1 MTFAACLFYCLIFIS
16 YSMKHLLFSF
26 LAGALAL
33 GGVISACSETE
44 ELVSNDSS
52 INVLV
57 SCDPVHQGSA
67 TKMVYAGVT
76 SQFSEGDAIG
86 VYAVDGSTIRA
97 SNVKFTLSSNQW
109 VAESKVPYSPYYTYF
124 AYYPYSDNPYSLSL
138 NAADLDGVFTA
149 FISDSENRFWSAD
162 QSSKTAFDAA
172 NLMAASATADESK
185 VVSFTMLHKRGLA
198 VIDGVGNSFAYASD
212 PSTSYPVSIEF
223 NGNIPYAMDSQYYF
237 LMKPG
242 QNTNFAGLTYN
253 PSSGKY
259 SMNNGGVYS
268 LDYSLQYSV
277 STDGG
282 TNWTEYSSTAPEW
295 LSVSGTQSTANSP
308 VSFTA
313 NIIKAT
319 CSENDKILKQA
330 EPVVDIDLS
339 NLSNRDLS
347 SINTGNETLTRSAT
361 TKVGDIT
368 YSDLV
373 ETANCYMVHA
383 PGTYRFPLV
392 YGNSIK
398 ESNEV
403 DSEGKYIYIK
413 EKAYT
418 AEESGSNI
426 RDILVNHED
435 VEINN
440 PWIKNN
446 NITIENAELIW
457 QDVKGLISE
466 VGIDGDYLTF
476 TVSSA
481 NIAEG
486 NALVSAVDNNGLIAW
501 SWHIWVTPETLSDCQ
516 TVSTGSHDYNV
527 APVNVGWVAPF
538 QLTPDAQCKVKVT
551 SPKGVTAVFQANST
565 AKYKH
570 YGYCPYYQWGKPIPE
585 PPSNGIDNTTHTVW
599 DIDGNEVT
607 LAYSN
612 TSASIGTNIQNPLTH
627 YYNSST
633 HSPYNENKYNYWDI
647 NNNTT
652 ENIKTATNKTIYDP
666 CPPGFCVPTGNL
678 YFYMG
683 QGGSRSDSNWNSTLK
698 WKTWTINGQNIFF
711 PAAGNRDS
719 GSVSLYNVRTSGHIW
734 AASPY
739 SSSFGR
745 DLFFYSR
752 NWSWDAYHRSAGLAV
767 RPVFDDA
774 DKLQ

>member
-1 MTFAACLFYCLIFIS
+1 
-16 YSMKHLLFSF
+16 
-26 LAGALAL
+26 
-33 GGVISACSETE
+33 
-44 ELVSNDSS
+44 
-52 INVLV
+52 
-57 SCDPVHQGSA
+57 
-67 TKMVYAGVT
+67 MVYAGVT

-212 PSTSYPVSIEF
+212 PSTTYPVSIEF
-223 NGNIPYAMDSQYYF
+223 NGNIPYAMDSQFYF

-268 LDYSLQYSV
+268 LDYTLQYSV

-282 TNWTEYSSTAPEW
+282 ANWTEYSSTVPEW
-295 LSVSGTQSTANSP
+295 LSVSGTQSSTNSP

-313 NIIKAT
+313 NIIEAT
-319 CSENDKILKQA
+319 CSENDEILKANSANTRAVITTRAGDPPPPNQYIISNY
-330 EPVVDIDLS
+330 DIS
-339 NLSNRDLS
+339 GNF
-347 SINTGNETLTRSAT
+347 TGVMN
-361 TKVGDIT
+361 
-368 YSDLV
+368 
-373 ETANCYMVHA
+373 TANCYLVHKA
-383 PGTYRFPLV
+383 GTWCIPLV
-392 YGNSIK
+392 YGNAIK
-398 ESNEV
+398 NGSTNELAYKATATG
-403 DSEGKYIYIK
+403 DNIK
-413 EKAYT
+413 PV
-418 AEESGSNI
+418 
-426 RDILVNHED
+426 LVNHLD
-435 VEINN
+435 NEITD

-446 NITIENAELIW
+446 GITITDAKLIW
-457 QDVKGLISE
+457 QDVKGLISS
-466 VGIDGDYLTF
+466 VSITSHYLAF

-486 NALVSAVDNNGLIAW
+486 NAVIAAIDSDGKIAW

-527 APVNVGWVAPF
+527 ASVNVGWVAPF

-633 HSPYNENKYNYWDI
+633 YSPYNETNYNYWDI

-652 ENIKTATNKTIYDP
+652 NNITTATNKTIYDP

-678 YFYMG
+678 YYYMG

-698 WKTWTINGQNIFF
+698 GKTWTINGKNIFF
-711 PAAGNRDS
+711 PAAGYRNYS
-719 GSVSLYNVRTSGHIW
+719 SVSLYYVVTFGYVWS
-734 AASPY
+734 ASPY
-739 SSSFGR
+739 SSSYGR
-745 DLFFYSR
+745 YLNFSSSYWYWYY
-752 NWSWDAYHRSAGLAV
+752 NNRSYGYAV
-767 RPVFDDA
+767 RPV
-774 DKLQ
+774 QE